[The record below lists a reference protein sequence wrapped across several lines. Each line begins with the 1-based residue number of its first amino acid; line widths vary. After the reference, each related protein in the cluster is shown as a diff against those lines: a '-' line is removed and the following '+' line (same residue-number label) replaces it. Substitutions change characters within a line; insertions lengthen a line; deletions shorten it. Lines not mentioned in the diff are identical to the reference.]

1 MINYY
6 FAEKNSGI
14 KYILDLNPER
24 KIIGSKDENVS
35 ISLIFKEFEFIYNRD
50 FLKYNKINFDIYGLL
65 FKKDNNSDEQLNT
78 TSILT
83 ERKPSFI
90 NKTSHKYNY
99 YNPENWTLIFA
110 NIPKEMNYVY
120 DLQLQ
125 VNSIIENNIFNE
137 EFLIFTTQIDLTD
150 INPKEEEEQEEERE
164 EQEEEKNEDEE
175 KKGENE
181 KQKEKEK
188 EKKDNEDYT
197 LYIVLPIVGLV
208 VLLLVAFFIFR
219 YIRLRKSKLSIK
231 EDLNSMTYNDN
242 FHENL

>member
-35 ISLIFKEFEFIYNRD
+35 ISLIFKEFELIYNRD

-137 EFLIFTTQIDLTD
+137 EFLIFTTQIDLTN
-150 INPKEEEEQEEERE
+150 INPKEEQEEEERE

-208 VLLLVAFFIFR
+208 VLLLVAFFIYR

-231 EDLNSMTYNDN
+231 EDLNSMSYNDN
-242 FHENL
+242 FHDNL